1 MLRQIPHKNLLLL
14 IFFLSISRLINAQG
28 NILIQKDGP
37 GLCPGGSIGLLTI
50 DPTLVTY
57 QWQIYR
63 NATQGWSAINSS
75 SASSAILTHN
85 EAAIYRLLA
94 VDNLNISR
102 ISNEVT
108 VPQLTAPPIPIITP
122 SRAVTQICQGDSIIL
137 NTVTQDGYFYYWIV
151 DGVQLSIPQ
160 TSQIVAKKAATYE
173 LIIVDNSVN
182 SNACSAK
189 SVPYKLDY
197 TSVVAVKID
206 SIPPFCSTSAA
217 PVSLIAT
224 PTGGKFKGKGIT
236 DANNG
241 TFSPSVAGLG
251 KHSITYS
258 VADAGACPERT
269 ETRII
274 TVAFP
279 EATIT
284 TNTGRTQFCVG
295 DIATLSAPTGMKK
308 YAWLLNGSP
317 VGNNSKLDVGT
328 GGDFQVKVTDGE
340 PCSNTS
346 PVVKI
351 EFFSPS
357 NVKIDPIASG
367 CGLEFPTVSLKASPS
382 GGEFRIDGT
391 LATTFDYKKLGF
403 GKHTV
408 TYTINGV
415 LPCLQGSDTQIVE
428 IQDVPKPNLGLDIF
442 LGKGSGIT
450 LKGLVDAS
458 MTYSW
463 FPIVGLDD
471 STSPIPFASP
481 AQTTEYILTVKTTL
495 GCTGKDSIN
504 IIVYQPVY
512 IPTAFSPNND
522 SMNDHWELA
531 GMEAYPN
538 AEVQIFNRWG
548 NLIFYSKGMYN
559 LTPFDGND
567 KNKLLPEGMY
577 VYRINPFPDRPD
589 FQYKGT
595 FMLLR

>member
-1 MLRQIPHKNLLLL
+1 MPKLIPHKNIIVLVV
-14 IFFLSISRLINAQG
+14 FLSISWAGNAQT
-28 NILIQKDGP
+28 ILILKNGP
-37 GLCPGGSIGLLTI
+37 GLCPGGSIGLSTT

-63 NATQGWSAINSS
+63 NAAQGWSAVNSATAA
-75 SASSAILTHN
+75 SATLTHN

-94 VDNLNISR
+94 VDNVGGSR

-108 VPQLTAPPIPIITP
+108 VPQLTAPPVPIISP
-122 SRAVTQICQGDSIIL
+122 SRAVNQICQGDSIIL
-137 NTVTQDGYFYYWIV
+137 NTVVQNGYFYYWIV
-151 DGVQLSIPQ
+151 DAVQLSIPQ
-160 TSQIVAKKAATYE
+160 TSKIVAKKAATYE
-173 LIIVDNSVN
+173 LLIVDNSIN

-189 SVPYKLDY
+189 SLPYKLDY
-197 TSVVAVKID
+197 TSVVEVKID
-206 SIPPFCSTSAA
+206 SIPPFCNLSAS
-217 PVSLIAT
+217 PINLTAT

-236 DANNG
+236 DATNG
-241 TFSPSVAGLG
+241 TFNPSVAGLG
-251 KHSITYS
+251 KHTVTYA

-269 ETRII
+269 ATRTI

-295 DIATLSAPTGMKK
+295 DIASLTAPAGMKK
-308 YAWLLNGSP
+308 YEWFLNGTP
-317 VGNNSKLDVGT
+317 VGNNSKLDVGA
-328 GGDFQVKVTDGE
+328 GGNFKVKVTDGE

-346 PVVKI
+346 PEVKI

-357 NVKIDPIASG
+357 NVKIEPIASG
-367 CGLEFPTVSLKASPS
+367 CGLEFPTVPLKASPS
-382 GGEFRIDGT
+382 GGAFMIDGAF
-391 LATTFDYKKLGF
+391 ATTFDYKKLGF

-415 LPCLQGSDTQIVE
+415 LPCLQGSDTQVVE
-428 IQDVPKPNLGLDIF
+428 IQDFPKPNLGADIF
-442 LGKGSGIT
+442 LGKGNGVT
-450 LKGLVDAS
+450 LKGFIDPT
-458 MTYSW
+458 MTYLWS
-463 FPIVGLDD
+463 PVEGLDNP
-471 STSPIPFASP
+471 TNPNPFANP
-481 AQTTEYILTVKTTL
+481 TRTIDYTLTVKSTL
-495 GCTGKDSIN
+495 GCEGKATVN
-504 IIVYQPVY
+504 VTVYQPIY

-522 SMNDHWELA
+522 SMNDLWELA

-548 NLIFYSKGMYN
+548 NVVFYAKGTYN
-559 LTPFDGND
+559 LAPFDGND

-577 VYRINPFPDRPD
+577 VYKINPFPDRPD

>member
-1 MLRQIPHKNLLLL
+1 MRIQIPHKSFLLL

-37 GLCPGGSIGLLTI
+37 GLCPGGSIGLSTI
-50 DPTLVTY
+50 DPTLITY

-63 NATQGWSAINSS
+63 NAVQGWSAVNSS
-75 SASSAILTHN
+75 SAASATLTHN

-94 VDNLNISR
+94 VDNGGASR
-102 ISNEVT
+102 VSNEVT
-108 VPQLTAPPIPIITP
+108 VPQLTAPAVPIITP

-137 NTVTQDGYFYYWIV
+137 NTVTQNGYFYYWIV

-160 TSQIVAKKAATYE
+160 TSKIVAKKPATYE
-173 LIIVDNSVN
+173 LIIVDNSLN

-197 TSVVAVKID
+197 TSVIEVKID
-206 SIPPFCSTSAA
+206 SIPPFCSLSAS
-217 PVSLIAT
+217 PVNLTAT
-224 PTGGKFKGKGIT
+224 PAGGKFKGKGIT

-241 TFSPSVAGLG
+241 NFSPSVAGLG
-251 KHSITYS
+251 KHAITYS

-269 ETRII
+269 ATRII

-279 EATIT
+279 EANIT
-284 TNTGRTQFCVG
+284 TNTGKTQFCVG
-295 DIATLSAPTGMKK
+295 DIATLSAPAGMKK
-308 YAWLLNGSP
+308 YEWLSNGNM
-317 VGNNSKLDVGT
+317 VGSNSKLDVGAA
-328 GGDFQVKVTDGE
+328 GDFQVKVTDSE

-357 NVKIDPIASG
+357 NVKIEPIASG
-367 CGLEFPTVSLKASPS
+367 CGVEFPSVALKASPS
-382 GGEFRIDGT
+382 GGAFMIDGAF
-391 LATTFDYKKLGF
+391 ATTFDYKKLGF

-415 LPCLQGSDTQIVE
+415 LLCLQGSDTQIVE
-428 IQDVPKPNLGLDIF
+428 IQDLPKPNLGPDVF

-450 LKGLVDAS
+450 LKGLVDPS

-463 FPIVGLDD
+463 LPSVGLDD
-471 STSPIPFASP
+471 STSPNPFASP
-481 AQTTEYILTVKTTL
+481 SQTMEYILTVKTTL
-495 GCTGKDSIN
+495 GCIGRDSIN

-512 IPTAFSPNND
+512 IPTAFSPNAD
-522 SMNDHWELA
+522 SMNDYWELA

-538 AEVQIFNRWG
+538 AEVQVFNRWG

-559 LTPFDGND
+559 LAPFDGND

-577 VYRINPFPDRPD
+577 VYKINPFPDRPE